1 MKNESLQPRRSRGS
15 CRRGRYP
22 LSNCF
27 MACAGHSRMVGGW
40 RSCPSSLRHF
50 LHPPAQVETS
60 GPVLRCKQKA
70 QVCFCCKSAHSS
82 IAVGAFLLGG
92 SFLSW
97 CKTLQGSSKTRNSLR
112 RKRSLIEGL
121 HRGEQKTGAL
131 YPPASSHIFSIARKL
146 GHNVLILFH
155 NIPSSLPQLV

>member
-1 MKNESLQPRRSRGS
+1 MSLSSPGD
-15 CRRGRYP
+15 P
-22 LSNCF
+22 
-27 MACAGHSRMVGGW
+27 AAHVGGVDTLSRTASW
-40 RSCPSSLRHF
+40 PVRGIPEWLVAGDPACPSSLRHF

-131 YPPASSHIFSIARKL
+131 YPPASSHILSIARKL